1 MKGTDSDKGY
11 FYRGARERLRL
22 HLRRDNEEMRKPHET
37 FQAEGTPGANAPEM
51 TSQRSW
57 SRVGE
62 RVRAEVGEER

>member
-1 MKGTDSDKGY
+1 MIRAIFTGEPEKDN
-11 FYRGARERLRL
+11 EEM
-22 HLRRDNEEMRKPHET
+22 RRDNEEMRKPHET

-57 SRVGE
+57 SGVGE